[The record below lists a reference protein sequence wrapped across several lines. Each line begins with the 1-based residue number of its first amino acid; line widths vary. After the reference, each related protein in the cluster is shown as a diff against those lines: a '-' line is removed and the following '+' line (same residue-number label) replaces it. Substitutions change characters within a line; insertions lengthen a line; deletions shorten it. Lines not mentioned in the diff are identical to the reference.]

1 MYIIIQTKIYITT
14 FVLSQLQYTNMQGG
28 RKWVELCELCPFEY
42 CGNLSSD
49 FHIFCPWGPVM
60 LSFKSPQWVFTDQI
74 KLQHQT
80 PPSQHRINAKSLRFC
95 SYRHHAVWQEWL
107 IVFYSVCCANFS
119 AVVYLEGQS
128 VRSVWVLG
136 TGSVQAYGNFDK
148 THIWNVTLSNS
159 LTVTK
164 SASK

>member
-1 MYIIIQTKIYITT
+1 MHIVIRTKISVAT
-14 FVLSQLQYTNMQGG
+14 FHN
-28 RKWVELCELCPFEY
+28 LCPFEY

-49 FHIFCPWGPVM
+49 FHIFVHEVM
-60 LSFKSPQWVFTDQI
+60 LSFKSPQWAFTDQI

-80 PPSQHRINAKSLRFC
+80 SPFTSQNPRINAKSVHFC
-95 SYRHHAVWQEWL
+95 SYRHHAVWQQWL

-119 AVVYLEGQS
+119 AVVYLERQS

-136 TGSVQAYGNFDK
+136 TGSIQAYGNFDK

-159 LTVTK
+159 LAVTK